1 MNQNGDAVFTRT
13 TAARPDAAMRPS
25 LAGFSDNFVDGCVL
39 VFFFLNALPLPQ
51 PNSVLSF
58 WLGTGIFGFDQL

>member
-1 MNQNGDAVFTRT
+1 
-13 TAARPDAAMRPS
+13 MRPS